1 MKSILNL
8 TITIFVSS
16 LFIFS
21 GCSTNSHQI
30 KNDSTTFKSTDQSE
44 TATLIDP
51 NEGLSTEK
59 INSSVIH
66 KSSANELSIEEQEQ
80 YILEK
85 VEPTFNEA
93 LDNFLSIWEDS
104 AAPAIVGMV
113 DGSVNFNDGHEM
125 LKSAYS
131 QYKNLQTTKLPS
143 EGLSKENFDKVQ
155 AINLEFIG
163 AVELRLESLDIMLE
177 MFEKNEFW
185 HENLKQSKKLLV
197 ESNTKIAKSKSL
209 LEQLIDYKNE

>member
-1 MKSILNL
+1 MKLILNF

-30 KNDSTTFKSTDQSE
+30 GNDSTSFERTDQSE
-44 TATLIDP
+44 TATPIDP

-85 VEPTFNEA
+85 VEPSLNEA

-113 DGSVNFNDGHEM
+113 DNSVNFNDGHEM

-131 QYKNLQTTKLPS
+131 QYKDLQTTQLPS

-163 AVELRLESLDIMLE
+163 AVELRLKSLDIMLE
-177 MFEKNEFW
+177 MYERNEFW

-197 ESNTKIAKSKSL
+197 ESNTKIAKSISL